1 MYSAKKVG
9 GKKLYEMARR
19 GEVIEREP
27 VRVCIHE
34 FEAIRPDGQLVKD
47 NLDGTF
53 DFHVRVVCSAGTY
66 VRALAEDFGKR
77 SVVGAHLAELRRTR
91 VGDFSVTNAVSL
103 EQLKTSFGEEAL
115 GTILLRPSARRS
127 RLPLCI

>member
-27 VRVCIHE
+27 VRICIHE
-34 FEAIRPDGQLVKD
+34 LEAIKPDGQLVKD

-66 VRALAEDFGKR
+66 VRALAED
-77 SVVGAHLAELRRTR
+77 SVSVCPLAHTWRNCAVR
-91 VGDFSVTNAVSL
+91 VSVILVS
-103 EQLKTSFGEEAL
+103 
-115 GTILLRPSARRS
+115 RMP
-127 RLPLCI
+127 